1 MNDFGQL
8 ASGIIAYDYSDEI
21 SRFPLSYVSGWLETN
36 LGEFNGITH
45 EEFYIDDSGNIG
57 PSGLLPVEKQI
68 YTSLFDIHY
77 YEKMARD
84 VLRGVVYSNSGSLL
98 TLKEGD
104 TTIQFQNKN
113 ALANSLRGYGDDAR
127 MKLESLVGQYN
138 YQKSS
143 PLQVA
148 GEDGFS
154 QISSS

>member
-1 MNDFGQL
+1 MNDFGNL
-8 ASGIIAYDYSDEI
+8 ASGIVTYAFSEDIG
-21 SRFPLSYVSGWLETN
+21 RFPLSYVSGWLETN
-36 LGEFNGITH
+36 LGELNGLTH

-57 PSGLLPVEKQI
+57 PSGLLPVEQNI
-68 YTSLFDIHY
+68 YRSLFEIHY
-77 YEKMARD
+77 YGKLARE

-113 ALANSLRGYGDDAR
+113 SLASSLREYGKDSQMRLD
-127 MKLESLVGQYN
+127 SLIGQYN

-148 GEDGFS
+148 GDDGLNHFVE
-154 QISSS
+154 